1 VKFIVGPPGN
11 RAIVCP
17 YNVAGVA
24 VFSTTTTDRL
34 AVETIE
40 RSSERGWGRAVESK
54 YGTKMSNLALKLV
67 ASAARIPD
75 RTATFTGEE
84 TMTYAELDSASA
96 RLATLLQREG
106 IGVGDRVGVML
117 PNIAAAPIAY
127 YGIWRMGAIVVPM
140 NPLMQG
146 REVQFYLSN
155 TDAKALIATPGFAGA
170 ATEGA
175 EGAGAKLWLV
185 DDAELAR
192 LTEELPEHGESV
204 PRDASDTAVVLHT
217 SGTTGTPKG
226 AELTHGSLGSNR
238 DVIVQRLLKLTD
250 DDVVL
255 ACLPLFHVFG
265 MTCAMNAAI
274 AAGAGLSLVAR
285 FDPATAIERIRRD
298 RVTILEAVPTMYS
311 ALLSVADQFPPEA
324 TASLRTCVSGGAALP
339 VAVLNDF
346 EKTFDAI
353 ILEGYGL
360 SETSPAVTF
369 NHPDADRRPGSIGT
383 PIEGVQVRLV
393 DENGNEVPAGSP
405 GEIEVKGPNVMK
417 GYWNLPDATDAAIK
431 DGWFSTGDIAI
442 LDDDGYY
449 YVVDRKKDLIIRGG
463 YNVYP
468 REIEEVLYEH
478 PAVAQV
484 AVIGIAH
491 DSLGEEVGA
500 AVVLKADIATA
511 AEELRQFVKA
521 RVAAYKYPR
530 RIWFVDSLPTGPTGK
545 LLRREVVAPSEEA

>member
-1 VKFIVGPPGN
+1 
-11 RAIVCP
+11 
-17 YNVAGVA
+17 
-24 VFSTTTTDRL
+24 
-34 AVETIE
+34 
-40 RSSERGWGRAVESK
+40 
-54 YGTKMSNLALKLV
+54 
-67 ASAARIPD
+67 
-75 RTATFTGEE
+75 
-84 TMTYAELDSASA
+84 
-96 RLATLLQREG
+96 
-106 IGVGDRVGVML
+106 ML

-127 YGIWRMGAIVVPM
+127 YGIWRMGAIAVPM
-140 NPLMQG
+140 NPLMQS
-146 REVQFYLSN
+146 REVQFYLTN
-155 TDAKALIATPGFAGA
+155 TDAKALIGTPGFAAA

-175 EGAGAKLWLV
+175 KRAGAKSWFV

-192 LTEELPEHGESV
+192 LTSDLPEFGEPV
-204 PRDASDTAVVLHT
+204 HRDASDTAVVLHT

-238 DVIVQRLLKLTD
+238 DVIVRRLLMLTD

-274 AAGAGLSLVAR
+274 AAGAGLSLIAR

-298 RVTILEAVPTMYS
+298 HVTILEAVPTMYS

-324 TASLRTCVSGGAALP
+324 TASLRACVSGGAALP

-353 ILEGYGL
+353 VLEGYGL

-369 NHPDADRRPGSIGT
+369 NHPDAERRPGSIGT

-393 DENGNEVPAGSP
+393 DENRDEVPAGSP
-405 GEIEVKGPNVMK
+405 GEVEVKGPNVMK

-431 DGWFSTGDIAI
+431 DGWFSTGDIAVV
-442 LDDDGYY
+442 DDDGYY

-468 REIEEVLYEH
+468 REIEEVLHEH

-500 AVVLKADIATA
+500 AVVLKAGLA
-511 AEELRQFVKA
+511 AVAEDLRQFVKE

-545 LLRREVVAPSEEA
+545 LLRREVKPPTEEA

>member
-1 VKFIVGPPGN
+1 
-11 RAIVCP
+11 
-17 YNVAGVA
+17 
-24 VFSTTTTDRL
+24 
-34 AVETIE
+34 
-40 RSSERGWGRAVESK
+40 
-54 YGTKMSNLALKLV
+54 MSNLALNLV
-67 ASAARIPD
+67 ASAARIPE
-75 RTATFTGEE
+75 RTATVTSEQ
-84 TMTYAELDSASA
+84 TMSYAELDDASA

-106 IGVGDRVGVML
+106 IEAGDRVGVML
-117 PNIAAAPIAY
+117 PNIAAAPITY
-127 YGIWRMGAIVVPM
+127 YGIWRMGAVVVPM

-155 TDAKALIATPGFAGA
+155 TGAKALIGSLGFTGA
-170 ATEGA
+170 ATDGA
-175 EGAGAKLWLV
+175 QRAGATLWLV

-192 LTEELPEHGESV
+192 LTRDLPEFGEPV
-204 PRDASDTAVVLHT
+204 PCDASDTAVVLHT

-238 DVIVQRLLKLTD
+238 DIVVRRLLKLTD

-274 AAGAGLSLVAR
+274 SAGAGLSLMAR
-285 FDPATAIERIRRD
+285 FAPAEAIERIRRD
-298 RVTILEAVPTMYS
+298 RVTVLEAVPTMYS
-311 ALLSVADQFPPEA
+311 ALLSVADQFSLAA
-324 TASLRTCVSGGAALP
+324 TATLRTCVSGGAALP

-346 EKTFDAI
+346 EKTFDAM

-369 NHPDADRRPGSIGT
+369 NHPDAERRPGSIGT

-393 DENGNEVPAGSP
+393 DPDGNEVAFGAP
-405 GEIEVKGPNVMK
+405 GELQVKGPNVMK
-417 GYWNLPDATDAAIK
+417 GYWNLPDATGEAIK
-431 DGWFSTGDIAI
+431 DGWFATGDIAVV
-442 LDDDGYY
+442 DTDGYY
-449 YVVDRKKDLIIRGG
+449 YVVDRMKDLIIRGG

-468 REIEEVLYEH
+468 REIEEALHEH
-478 PAVAQV
+478 PAVAAV
-484 AVIGIAH
+484 AVIGIPH

-500 AVVLKADIATA
+500 AVVLKAGAS
-511 AEELRQFVKA
+511 AEPAELRQFVKG

-545 LLRREVVAPSEEA
+545 MLRREVKPPPSEEE

>member
-1 VKFIVGPPGN
+1 
-11 RAIVCP
+11 
-17 YNVAGVA
+17 
-24 VFSTTTTDRL
+24 
-34 AVETIE
+34 
-40 RSSERGWGRAVESK
+40 
-54 YGTKMSNLALKLV
+54 MSNLALNLV

-75 RTATFTGEE
+75 RTAAITGEQ
-84 TMTYAELDSASA
+84 TMTYAELEGASA
-96 RLATLLQREG
+96 RLATLLEREG

-127 YGIWRMGAIVVPM
+127 YGIWRMGAIAVPM
-140 NPLMQG
+140 NPLMQA
-146 REVQFYLSN
+146 REVAFYLTN
-155 TDAKALIATPGFAGA
+155 TTAKALIATPAFAGPATDGAQRA
-170 ATEGA
+170 A
-175 EGAGAKLWLV
+175 AKSWLV

-192 LTEELPEHGESV
+192 LTGDLPEYGKPV
-204 PRDASDTAVVLHT
+204 VRDASDTAVVLHT

-226 AELTHGSLGSNR
+226 AELTHGSLASNR
-238 DVIVQRLLKLTD
+238 DVIVQRLLKLTEH
-250 DDVVL
+250 DVVL

-274 AAGAGLSLVAR
+274 AAGAGLSLMAR
-285 FDPATAIERIRRD
+285 FDPATAIERICRD
-298 RVTILEAVPTMYS
+298 RVTVLEAVPTMYS
-311 ALLSVADQFPPEA
+311 ALLTVADQFSLEA

-346 EKTFDAI
+346 EKTFEAM

-369 NHPDADRRPGSIGT
+369 NHPDGVRRPGSIGT
-383 PIEGVQVRLV
+383 PIEDVQVRLV
-393 DENGNEVPAGSP
+393 DENGSEVPTGSP
-405 GEIEVKGPNVMK
+405 GELQVKGPNVMK
-417 GYWNLPDATDAAIK
+417 GYWNLSEATESSIK
-431 DGWFSTGDIAI
+431 DGWFSTGDIAVV
-442 LDDDGYY
+442 DEDGYY
-449 YVVDRKKDLIIRGG
+449 WIVDRKKDLIIRGG

-468 REIEEVLYEH
+468 REIEEVLHEH

-500 AVVLKADIATA
+500 AVVLKAGIAAA
-511 AEELRQFVKA
+511 AEDLRQFVRG

-545 LLRREVVAPSEEA
+545 LLRRKVIPPTEEA